1 MGQAAGFGC
10 MVRYCCSSTAA
21 CLQRFRLLPSLH
33 FCHTLRMYT
42 DQTMLS
48 SALHNWRHFPDDV
61 ELVARNPARD
71 RIDRMMWRV
80 PAGKEELGRC
90 VGWAAWGLGFVV

>member
-1 MGQAAGFGC
+1 
-10 MVRYCCSSTAA
+10 
-21 CLQRFRLLPSLH
+21 
-33 FCHTLRMYT
+33 MYT